1 MKRFSFEKGLL
12 FVISHYDM
20 KVNHLLAI
28 GGTFPI
34 RPPKVDEKLTD
45 NKPYILKEDKPQIQY
60 LLKQTHLVKF

>member
-1 MKRFSFEKGLL
+1 
-12 FVISHYDM
+12 M